1 MPSAYSTTKVLF
13 LLILVEASLCLS
25 SEEDLS
31 RNGTEFLKDTSE
43 GCYYRVTLPSRR
55 LRRPIKDLR
64 YRVKSNNLAPRGK
77 TTNCYLLMCS
87 VPKKKK
93 KLLMCRY

>member
-93 KLLMCRY
+93 KIINV